1 MPSARCTH
9 ARANMIRFISLIQ
22 AGFLCITISC
32 AFPQSQARHF
42 RCYAIENLRS
52 ARLGG
57 GSVRTKKSQMMVT
70 VVPLTP
76 IGTAP
81 RLNML
86 SSHPY
91 LLAPQKSTPPK
102 RRDNSASQ
110 HEYDFLWF
118 ANSKENPLSQEKSF

>member
-1 MPSARCTH
+1 
-9 ARANMIRFISLIQ
+9 
-22 AGFLCITISC
+22 
-32 AFPQSQARHF
+32 
-42 RCYAIENLRS
+42 
-52 ARLGG
+52 
-57 GSVRTKKSQMMVT
+57 MMVT
-70 VVPLTP
+70 IVPFTP

-81 RLNML
+81 RPNML

-102 RRDNSASQ
+102 RSDNSASQ